1 MRGYSY
7 SVCTELGKP
16 LGRFHYLEDAIR
28 FACIHPEL
36 RVIIR
41 HYGHIVIAAYG
52 QTTESFFLRLG
63 VHGKWYSEDGL
74 VDKKNEADSLT
85 LTKAAVIMDSAP
97 KDDWRIY
104 RNA

>member
-16 LGRFHYLEDAIR
+16 LGRFHYLEDAVR
-28 FACIHPEL
+28 FARIRPEL

-41 HYGHIVIAAYG
+41 HRGKIAIAVYG

-63 VHGKWYSEDGL
+63 AYGKWYSEGGL
-74 VDKKNEADSLT
+74 VDRKREADSLT
-85 LTKAAVIMDSAP
+85 LIKAAVIMDSAP
-97 KDDWRIY
+97 KNDWRIY
-104 RNA
+104 RDE